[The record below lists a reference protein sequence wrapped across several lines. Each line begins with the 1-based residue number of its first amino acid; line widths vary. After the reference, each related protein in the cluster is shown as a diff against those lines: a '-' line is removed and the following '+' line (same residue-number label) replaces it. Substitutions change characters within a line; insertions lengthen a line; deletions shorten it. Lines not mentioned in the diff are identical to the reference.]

1 MAEAETRWRRM
12 VAHVFRCPPDP
23 LAIGDASKKVME
35 TFWKA
40 VSRKKPNNDDGSHS
54 KLARVLTL
62 LDLTGL
68 GVGSTLGLGAYVLA
82 GSVAYEQ
89 AGPGVVIS
97 FVIAALAAAI
107 AGLCYAEF
115 ASRVPKAG
123 SAYIYTYITIG
134 EFAAFTI
141 GWNLMLEYIIGT
153 ASVARG
159 LSGYIDALI
168 DHRMGN
174 AIKDVIQMKVSF
186 LAEYPDVFS
195 FLVVLVIT
203 ALLAYGVKES
213 TLLNNLFTGVNLIV
227 IAVVLVSV
235 GIKADPANW
244 TIQPNDPSVPAGV
257 DIGAGGFLPY
267 GIAGVMAGAA
277 KCFYGYV
284 GFDCI
289 ATTGEEAQ
297 NPSRN
302 IPLAIIMSLVII
314 FLSYF
319 GVATVLTMAL
329 PYYLQ
334 NPIAPFPRLF
344 DYLGWQEIKWIVS
357 IGAIFSLCTNSLG
370 AMFPLPRVLYAMSS
384 DGLIYKQLRTVH
396 PKTKTP
402 LLATILSGI
411 FSGTMAMLFN
421 LHQLID
427 MMSIGTLLAYTIV
440 AVSVLVLRY
449 EQNTN
454 FIVSSQT
461 KSSTVVKQLFNLTCL
476 TVPSSLSSDIVK
488 VCVLIYAIAIS
499 VISAILVHAQTHLN
513 DYNPLMCTLLAAMTV
528 VAILLTLIISCQPTE
543 ERQLTFRVPFVPF
556 VPLLSILVNVYL
568 MFQLDAATW
577 VRFLVWLLVGFIIYF
592 SYGIR
597 HSVQG
602 SGSQTLSESQL
613 DIPFA
618 MFTTVKL

>member
-1 MAEAETRWRRM
+1 
-12 VAHVFRCPPDP
+12 
-23 LAIGDASKKVME
+23 ME
-35 TFWKA
+35 NFWKA

-174 AIKDVIQMKVSF
+174 AIKDVVQMRVSF

-213 TLLNNLFTGVNLIV
+213 TVLNNLFTGVNLIV
-227 IAVVLVSV
+227 IVVVLVSV

-244 TIQPNDPSVPAGV
+244 AIKPDDPNVPAGL

-302 IPLAIIMSLVII
+302 IPLAIIASLIII

-334 NPIAPFPRLF
+334 DPIAPFPRLF

-384 DGLIYKQLRTVH
+384 DGLIFKQLRTVH

-402 LLATILSGI
+402 LLATILSGL

-461 KSSTVVKQLFNLTCL
+461 KSSTVMKQLFNLTCL

-488 VCVLIYAIAIS
+488 VCVLIYAIVIS
-499 VISAILVHAQTHLN
+499 VISSILAHAQDYLN
-513 DYNPLMCTLLAAMTV
+513 SYNPLFCTLLAAMAI
-528 VAILLTLIISCQPTE
+528 VAVLLTLIISCQPTE

-556 VPLLSILVNVYL
+556 VPLISIFVNVYL

-577 VRFLVWLLVGFIIYF
+577 VRFLVWLVVGFIIYF

-618 MFTTVKL
+618 MFTTVKQ

>member
-1 MAEAETRWRRM
+1 
-12 VAHVFRCPPDP
+12 
-23 LAIGDASKKVME
+23 ME
-35 TFWKA
+35 TLCKA
-40 VSRKKPNNDDGSHS
+40 ISRKKPNDDDGSHS

-89 AGPGVVIS
+89 AGPGVVVS

-115 ASRVPKAG
+115 AARVPKAG

-168 DHRMGN
+168 DYRIAGAMRN
-174 AIKDVIQMKVSF
+174 IMEIRISF
-186 LAEYPDVFS
+186 LGSYPDVFS
-195 FLVVLVIT
+195 FLVVLTVT

-213 TLLNNLFTGVNLIV
+213 TILNNVFTGVNLLV
-227 IAVVLVSV
+227 IAVVLISV
-235 GIKADPANW
+235 GTKADPGNW
-244 TIQPNDPSVPAGV
+244 NIKPEDIPS
-257 DIGAGGFLPY
+257 DINGGAGGFLPY

-289 ATTGEEAQ
+289 ATTGEEAR
-297 NPSRN
+297 NPSKN
-302 IPLAIIMSLVII
+302 IPLAIIFSLLII

-334 NPIAPFPRLF
+334 DPIAPFPNLF
-344 DYLGWQEIKWIVS
+344 DWLGWQEIKWIVS

-384 DGLIYKQLRTVH
+384 DGIMFKGLRQVN

-402 LLATILSGI
+402 ILATIISGLVA
-411 FSGTMAMLFN
+411 GTMALLFD
-421 LHQLID
+421 LQQLID

-440 AVSVLVLRY
+440 AVSVMVLRY
-449 EQNTN
+449 DKIDN
-454 FIVSSQT
+454 FQT
-461 KSSTVVKQLFNLTCL
+461 ANQEKSMIMKQLFNLNIAKKPNSL
-476 TVPSSLSSDIVK
+476 TSKIVK
-488 VCVLIYAIAIS
+488 VCLLVYAIAICG
-499 VISAILVHAQTHLN
+499 VCVLLVHGQDYLSAQ
-513 DYNPLMCTLLAAMTV
+513 YPLV
-528 VAILLTLIISCQPTE
+528 LIILIALVTTMLILYLVIACQPIDE
-543 ERQLTFRVPFVPF
+543 AKLTFQVPCVPFVPMLSMF
-556 VPLLSILVNVYL
+556 VNIYL

-577 VRFLVWLLVGFIIYF
+577 ISFSVWLLIGFLIYF

-597 HSVQG
+597 HS
-602 SGSQTLSESQL
+602 TLASRSRSPTFSESQL
-613 DIPFA
+613 QNPFA
-618 MFTTVKL
+618 VSGIEKV

>member
-1 MAEAETRWRRM
+1 MSRL
-12 VAHVFRCPPDP
+12 F
-23 LAIGDASKKVME
+23 
-35 TFWKA
+35 KA
-40 VSRKKPNNDDGSHS
+40 LSRKKPNDDDGSHS

-115 ASRVPKAG
+115 AARVPKAG
-123 SAYIYTYITIG
+123 SAYTYTYITIG

-168 DHRMGN
+168 DHRMANTLRSMMQIRVGFLSTYPD
-174 AIKDVIQMKVSF
+174 ILSF
-186 LAEYPDVFS
+186 LF
-195 FLVVLVIT
+195 VLAIT

-213 TLLNNLFTGVNLIV
+213 TVLNNIFTGVNLMV

-235 GIKADPANW
+235 GFKADPANW
-244 TIQPNDPSVPAGV
+244 RIAAEQIPAEIDAGV
-257 DIGAGGFLPY
+257 GGFLPY

-289 ATTGEEAQ
+289 ATTGEEAR
-297 NPSRN
+297 NPARN
-302 IPLAIIMSLVII
+302 IPLAIIFSLGII

-334 NPIAPFPRLF
+334 DPVAPFPNLF
-344 DYLGWQEIKWIVS
+344 DWLGWQEIKWIVS

-370 AMFPLPRVLYAMSS
+370 AMFPLPRILYAMSS
-384 DGLIYKQLRTVH
+384 DGLLFKKLKNVNPTTRT
-396 PKTKTP
+396 PI
-402 LLATILSGI
+402 LATVISGVV
-411 FSGTMAMLFN
+411 SGTMALLFD

-449 EQNTN
+449 SEDTN
-454 FIVSSQT
+454 FRVESTIQD
-461 KSSTVVKQLFNLTCL
+461 KSLIMKQLFNLNIAKIP
-476 TVPSSLSSDIVK
+476 TVLSSKIVK
-488 VCVLIYAIAIS
+488 ISLVLYSCSSDLCGVYNAGPRPALPVRAIS
-499 VISAILVHAQTHLN
+499 TALDNSDCRCHVNANSDPSDCIATDGGLK
-513 DYNPLMCTLLAAMTV
+513 YNLQGSTC
-528 VAILLTLIISCQPTE
+528 
-543 ERQLTFRVPFVPF
+543 TFRPDAQHVCQRVSHVPAGRNHMGW
-556 VPLLSILVNVYL
+556 ILYMAHARIYHLFHLRYPTLGAGLGKSNS
-568 MFQLDAATW
+568 
-577 VRFLVWLLVGFIIYF
+577 VRKSAG
-592 SYGIR
+592 
-597 HSVQG
+597 
-602 SGSQTLSESQL
+602 
-613 DIPFA
+613 
-618 MFTTVKL
+618 

>member
-1 MAEAETRWRRM
+1 MNRLE
-12 VAHVFRCPPDP
+12 
-23 LAIGDASKKVME
+23 S
-35 TFWKA
+35 FWKA
-40 VSRKKPNNDDGSHS
+40 VSRKKPNDDDGSHS

-174 AIKDVIQMKVSF
+174 ALKEVIEIKVSF

-195 FLVVLVIT
+195 FLVVMIVT

-227 IAVVLVSV
+227 IVVVLVSV

-244 TIQPNDPSVPAGV
+244 AIRPSDPSIPTGLDV
-257 DIGAGGFLPY
+257 GAGGFLPY

-302 IPLAIIMSLVII
+302 IPLAIITSLLII

-329 PYYLQ
+329 PYFMQ
-334 NPIAPFPRLF
+334 DPVAPFPRLF

-384 DGLIYKQLRTVH
+384 DGLLFKQLRTVN

-402 LLATILSGI
+402 LLATVLSGVL
-411 FSGTMAMLFN
+411 SGTMALLFD

-454 FIVSSQT
+454 FIASTQT
-461 KSSTVVKQLFNLTCL
+461 KSSAVAKQLFNLNCL
-476 TVPSSLSSDIVK
+476 TVPSSLSSNIVK
-488 VCVLIYAIAIS
+488 VAVLIYAIT
-499 VISAILVHAQTHLN
+499 VCGISAILAHGQ
-513 DYNPLMCTLLAAMTV
+513 DYLSKYHPLICTLLIAMII
-528 VAILLTLIISCQPTE
+528 VALLLMLIISCQPTE
-543 ERQLTFRVPFVPF
+543 ERQLTFRVPCVPF
-556 VPLLSILVNVYL
+556 LPLLSILVNVYL
-568 MFQLDAATW
+568 MFQLDLATW
-577 VRFLVWLLVGFIIYF
+577 VRFMVWLLAGFIIYF

-597 HSVQG
+597 HSLQG

-613 DIPFA
+613 ENPFA
-618 MFTTVKL
+618 TFGTVKL

>member
-1 MAEAETRWRRM
+1 
-12 VAHVFRCPPDP
+12 
-23 LAIGDASKKVME
+23 ME
-35 TFWKA
+35 SFWKA

-174 AIKDVIQMKVSF
+174 AIKDMIQMKVSF
-186 LAEYPDVFS
+186 LAEYPDIFS

-244 TIQPNDPSVPAGV
+244 TIKPNDQSIPAGM

-302 IPLAIIMSLVII
+302 IPLAIIASLIII

-334 NPIAPFPRLF
+334 DPIAPFPRLF

-454 FIVSSQT
+454 FIVSTQT

-499 VISAILVHAQTHLN
+499 VISSILVHAQDQLGN
-513 DYNPLMCTLLAAMTV
+513 YNPLICTLLVATTII
-528 VAILLTLIISCQPTE
+528 AILLTLIISCQPTE

-556 VPLLSILVNVYL
+556 VPLISIFVNVYL

>member
-1 MAEAETRWRRM
+1 
-12 VAHVFRCPPDP
+12 
-23 LAIGDASKKVME
+23 ME

-40 VSRKKPNNDDGSHS
+40 VCRKKPNNDDGSHS

-89 AGPGVVIS
+89 AGPAVVIS

-115 ASRVPKAG
+115 AARVPKAG

-174 AIKDVIQMKVSF
+174 ALKGVVQMRVSF
-186 LAEYPDVFS
+186 LAEYPDIFS
-195 FLVVLVIT
+195 FVVVLVIT

-244 TIQPNDPSVPAGV
+244 AIQPNDPAVPPGV

-267 GIAGVMAGAA
+267 GVAGVMAGAA

-302 IPLAIIMSLVII
+302 IPLAIIASLVII

-329 PYYLQ
+329 PYFLQ
-334 NPIAPFPRLF
+334 DPVAPFPRLF

-384 DGLIYKQLRTVH
+384 DGLIFKQLRAVH

-402 LLATILSGI
+402 LLATVLSGL

-454 FIVSSQT
+454 FIVSTQT
-461 KSSTVVKQLFNLTCL
+461 KSSTVLKQLFNLTCL
-476 TVPSSLSSDIVK
+476 SAPSSLSSDIVK
-488 VCVLIYAIAIS
+488 VCVLIYAIAVS
-499 VISAILVHAQTHLN
+499 VISAILVHAQDQLN
-513 DYNPLMCTLLAAMTV
+513 AFNPLFCTTLVAM
-528 VAILLTLIISCQPTE
+528 AIMAVFLTLVVSCQPTE
-543 ERQLTFRVPFVPF
+543 ERPLTFRVPCVPF
-556 VPLLSILVNVYL
+556 VPLLSIFVNVYL

-577 VRFLVWLLVGFIIYF
+577 IRFLVWLVVGFIIYF

>member
-1 MAEAETRWRRM
+1 MEK
-12 VAHVFRCPPDP
+12 FFK
-23 LAIGDASKKVME
+23 AI
-35 TFWKA
+35 
-40 VSRKKPNNDDGSHS
+40 SRKKPNDDDGSHS

-89 AGPGVVIS
+89 AGPGVVVS

-115 ASRVPKAG
+115 AARVPKAG

-168 DHRMGN
+168 DYRMAN
-174 AIKDVIQMKVSF
+174 TLQSIVEFRVSF
-186 LAEYPDVFS
+186 LGKYPDLFS
-195 FLVVLVIT
+195 FCVVLSIT

-213 TLLNNLFTGVNLIV
+213 TVLNNIFTGVNLIV
-227 IAVVLVSV
+227 IVVVLVSV
-235 GIKADPANW
+235 GTKVNPDNWNIKPEDIPEG
-244 TIQPNDPSVPAGV
+244 VKAGV
-257 DIGAGGFLPY
+257 GGFMPY
-267 GIAGVMAGAA
+267 GVAGVMAGAA

-302 IPLAIIMSLVII
+302 IPLAIIFSLLII

-329 PYYLQ
+329 PYYNQ
-334 NPIAPFPRLF
+334 DPIAPFPNLF
-344 DYLGWQEIKWIVS
+344 DWLGWQEIKWIVS

-384 DGLIYKQLRTVH
+384 DGIMFKKLRTVN
-396 PKTKTP
+396 PVTRTP
-402 LLATILSGI
+402 ILATVISGI
-411 FSGTMAMLFN
+411 LSGTMALLFD

-440 AVSVLVLRY
+440 ALSVLVLRY
-449 EQNTN
+449 DENTN
-454 FIVSSQT
+454 FRTSVPIQD
-461 KSSTVVKQLFNLTCL
+461 KSVIVKQLFNLNIAKT
-476 TVPSSLSSDIVK
+476 PNSLSSKIVK
-488 VCVLIYAIAIS
+488 ISLLLYALVTCI
-499 VISAILVHAQTHLN
+499 ISAILVHGQDYLTAQYPLN
-513 DYNPLMCTLLAAMTV
+513 LMILTILAM
-528 VAILLTLIISCQPTE
+528 AILVLFLVIACQPAE
-543 ERQLTFRVPFVPF
+543 ESKLTFKVPLIPFVPM
-556 VPLLSILVNVYL
+556 LSVLVNIYL
-568 MFQLDAATW
+568 MFQLDINTW
-577 VRFLVWLLVGFIIYF
+577 ISFSIWLMVGFLIYF
-592 SYGIR
+592 TYGIR
-597 HSVQG
+597 HSALG
-602 SGSQTLSESQL
+602 PGSQTLSESQL
-613 DIPFA
+613 ENPFA
-618 MFTTVKL
+618 MIGLEKV

>member
-1 MAEAETRWRRM
+1 MDK
-12 VAHVFRCPPDP
+12 F
-23 LAIGDASKKVME
+23 
-35 TFWKA
+35 FKA
-40 VSRKKPNNDDGSHS
+40 LSRKKPNDDDGSHS

-89 AGPGVVIS
+89 AGPGVVLS

-115 ASRVPKAG
+115 AARVPKAG

-168 DHRMGN
+168 DYRMAN
-174 AIKDVIQMKVSF
+174 AMQSIVQFRVSF
-186 LAEYPDVFS
+186 LGRYPDICS
-195 FLVVLVIT
+195 FFVVLTIT

-213 TLLNNLFTGVNLIV
+213 TVLNNIFTGVNLMVIV
-227 IAVVLVSV
+227 VVLISV
-235 GIKADPANW
+235 GTKVNPDNWNIKPEDIP
-244 TIQPNDPSVPAGV
+244 PGVEAGV
-257 DIGAGGFLPY
+257 GGFMPY
-267 GIAGVMAGAA
+267 GLAGVMAGAA

-289 ATTGEEAQ
+289 ATTGEEAR

-302 IPLAIIMSLVII
+302 IPLAIIFSLIII

-329 PYYLQ
+329 PYYNQ
-334 NPIAPFPRLF
+334 DPIAPFPNLF
-344 DYLGWQEIKWIVS
+344 DWLGWQEIKWIVS

-384 DGLIYKQLRTVH
+384 DGIMFKKLREVN
-396 PKTKTP
+396 PVTKTP
-402 LLATILSGI
+402 IFATIISGLV
-411 FSGTMAMLFN
+411 SGTMALLFD

-440 AVSVLVLRY
+440 ALSVLVLRY
-449 EQNTN
+449 DENTN
-454 FIVSSQT
+454 FRTSVPSQDNT
-461 KSSTVVKQLFNLTCL
+461 IIVKQLFNLNIAKT
-476 TVPSSLSSDIVK
+476 PNALSSKIVK
-488 VCVLIYAIAIS
+488 ISLLLYALIICA
-499 VISAILVHAQTHLN
+499 ISAILMHGQNYLSAQYPLN
-513 DYNPLMCTLLAAMTV
+513 LTILTILAMS
-528 VAILLTLIISCQPTE
+528 ILILFLVIACQPTE
-543 ERQLTFRVPFVPF
+543 QSKITFKVPLVPFIPM
-556 VPLLSILVNVYL
+556 LSILVNIYL

-577 VRFLVWLLVGFIIYF
+577 ISFSVWLLIGFLIYF
-592 SYGIR
+592 TYGIR
-597 HSVQG
+597 HSVLG
-602 SGSQTLSESQL
+602 SGSQTLCESQL
-613 DIPFA
+613 ENPFA
-618 MFTTVKL
+618 MIGVEKA

>member
-1 MAEAETRWRRM
+1 
-12 VAHVFRCPPDP
+12 
-23 LAIGDASKKVME
+23 ME

>member
-1 MAEAETRWRRM
+1 
-12 VAHVFRCPPDP
+12 
-23 LAIGDASKKVME
+23 
-35 TFWKA
+35 
-40 VSRKKPNNDDGSHS
+40 
-54 KLARVLTL
+54 
-62 LDLTGL
+62 
-68 GVGSTLGLGAYVLA
+68 
-82 GSVAYEQ
+82 
-89 AGPGVVIS
+89 
-97 FVIAALAAAI
+97 
-107 AGLCYAEF
+107 
-115 ASRVPKAG
+115 
-123 SAYIYTYITIG
+123 
-134 EFAAFTI
+134 
-141 GWNLMLEYIIGT
+141 
-153 ASVARG
+153 
-159 LSGYIDALI
+159 
-168 DHRMGN
+168 MGN

-195 FLVVLVIT
+195 FLVVLVVT

-244 TIQPNDPSVPAGV
+244 AIDPNDPSVPAGV
-257 DIGAGGFLPY
+257 NIGAGGFLPY
-267 GIAGVMAGAA
+267 GVAGVMAGAA

-302 IPLAIIMSLVII
+302 IPLAIITSLIII
-314 FLSYF
+314 FISYF

-454 FIVSSQT
+454 FIVSTQT

-476 TVPSSLSSDIVK
+476 SAPSSLSSDIVK
-488 VCVLIYAIAIS
+488 VCVLIYAIAVS
-499 VISAILVHAQTHLN
+499 VISSILVHAQEHLSN
-513 DYNPLMCTLLAAMTV
+513 YNKLICTLLVAMTV
-528 VAILLTLIISCQPTE
+528 IAILLTLIISCQPTE

-556 VPLLSILVNVYL
+556 VPLLSIFVNVYL

>member
-1 MAEAETRWRRM
+1 
-12 VAHVFRCPPDP
+12 
-23 LAIGDASKKVME
+23 ME
-35 TFWKA
+35 SFWQA
-40 VSRKKPNNDDGSHS
+40 VSRKKPNDDDGSHS

-174 AIKDVIQMKVSF
+174 ALKEVVEIKVSF
-186 LAEYPDVFS
+186 LAQYPDVFS
-195 FLVVLVIT
+195 FVVVLFIT

-244 TIQPNDPSVPAGV
+244 AIRPDDPSIPAGLQV
-257 DIGAGGFLPY
+257 GAGGFLPY
-267 GIAGVMAGAA
+267 GMAGVMAGAA

-302 IPLAIIMSLVII
+302 IPLAIIGSLLII

-329 PYYLQ
+329 PYFLQ
-334 NPIAPFPRLF
+334 DPVAPFPRLF
-344 DYLGWQEIKWIVS
+344 DCLGWQEIKWIVS

-384 DGLIYKQLRTVH
+384 DGMLFKQLRKVH

-402 LLATILSGI
+402 LLATILSGV
-411 FSGTMAMLFN
+411 FSGTMALLFD

-454 FIVSSQT
+454 FVASTQT
-461 KSSTVVKQLFNLTCL
+461 KSTAVAKQLFNLTCL
-476 TVPSSLSSDIVK
+476 TAPSSLSSSIVK
-488 VCVLIYAIAIS
+488 VAVLVYAITICGIS
-499 VISAILVHAQTHLN
+499 SILVHGQEHLN
-513 DYNPLMCTLLAAMTV
+513 QYSPLFCTLLTALTV
-528 VAILLTLIISCQPTE
+528 VALLLALIISCQPTE
-543 ERQLTFRVPFVPF
+543 ARSLTFRVPFVPF
-556 VPLLSILVNVYL
+556 LPLLSILVNVYL

-577 VRFLVWLLVGFIIYF
+577 VRFMIWLLFGFVIYF

-597 HSVQG
+597 HSVLG

-613 DIPFA
+613 ENPFA
-618 MFTTVKL
+618 TFGTIKV

>member
-1 MAEAETRWRRM
+1 MSRL
-12 VAHVFRCPPDP
+12 F
-23 LAIGDASKKVME
+23 
-35 TFWKA
+35 KA
-40 VSRKKPNNDDGSHS
+40 LSRKKPNDDDGSHS

-115 ASRVPKAG
+115 AARVPKAG
-123 SAYIYTYITIG
+123 SAYTYTYITIG

-168 DHRMGN
+168 DHRMANTLRSMMQIRVGFLSTYPD
-174 AIKDVIQMKVSF
+174 ILSF
-186 LAEYPDVFS
+186 LF
-195 FLVVLVIT
+195 VLAIT

-213 TLLNNLFTGVNLIV
+213 TVLNNIFTGVNLMV

-235 GIKADPANW
+235 GFKADPANW
-244 TIQPNDPSVPAGV
+244 RIAAEQIPAEIDAGV
-257 DIGAGGFLPY
+257 GGFLPY

-289 ATTGEEAQ
+289 ATTGEEAR
-297 NPSRN
+297 NPARN
-302 IPLAIIMSLVII
+302 IPLAIIFSLGII

-334 NPIAPFPRLF
+334 DPVAPFPNLF
-344 DYLGWQEIKWIVS
+344 DWLGWQEIKWIVS

-370 AMFPLPRVLYAMSS
+370 AMFPLPRILYAMSS
-384 DGLIYKQLRTVH
+384 DGLLFKKLKNVNPTTRT
-396 PKTKTP
+396 PI
-402 LLATILSGI
+402 LATVISGVV
-411 FSGTMAMLFN
+411 SGTMALLFD

-449 EQNTN
+449 SEDTN
-454 FIVSSQT
+454 FRVESTIQD
-461 KSSTVVKQLFNLTCL
+461 KSLIMKQLFNLNIAKIPTVLSSKIVKISLVLYILVICAVCTMLVHGQHYLSAQFPLHLTIL
-476 TVPSSLSSDIVK
+476 TVVVMSM
-488 VCVLIYAIAIS
+488 LIL
-499 VISAILVHAQTHLN
+499 ILVIASQPMEDSNITFKV
-513 DYNPLMCTLLAAMTV
+513 PL
-528 VAILLTLIISCQPTE
+528 
-543 ERQLTFRVPFVPF
+543 VPFVPM
-556 VPLLSILVNVYL
+556 LSMFVNVYL
-568 MFQLDAATW
+568 MFQLDATTW
-577 VRFLVWLLVGFIIYF
+577 VGFCIWLMLGFIIYF
-592 SYGIR
+592 TYGIR
-597 HSVQG
+597 HSVLG

-613 DIPFA
+613 DNPFP
-618 MFTTVKL
+618 VIGVEKS

>member
-1 MAEAETRWRRM
+1 MDK
-12 VAHVFRCPPDP
+12 F
-23 LAIGDASKKVME
+23 
-35 TFWKA
+35 FKA
-40 VSRKKPNNDDGSHS
+40 LCRKKPNDDDGSHS

-89 AGPGVVIS
+89 AGPGVVVS
-97 FVIAALAAAI
+97 FVIAAVAAAI

-115 ASRVPKAG
+115 AARVPKAG

-168 DHRMGN
+168 DHRMEK
-174 AIKDVIQMKVSF
+174 ALQSIVEFRVSF
-186 LAEYPDVFS
+186 LGKHPDIFS
-195 FLVVLVIT
+195 FFVVLTIT

-213 TLLNNLFTGVNLIV
+213 TVLNNIFTGVNLMVIV
-227 IAVVLVSV
+227 VVLISV
-235 GIKADPANW
+235 GTKVNPDNWNIKPEDIPE
-244 TIQPNDPSVPAGV
+244 GV
-257 DIGAGGFLPY
+257 KGGVGGFMPY
-267 GIAGVMAGAA
+267 GLAGVMAGAA

-289 ATTGEEAQ
+289 ATTGEEAR

-302 IPLAIIMSLVII
+302 IPLAIIFSLLII

-329 PYYLQ
+329 PYYNQ
-334 NPIAPFPRLF
+334 DPKAPFPNLF
-344 DYLGWQEIKWIVS
+344 DWLGWQEIKWIGS

-384 DGLIYKQLRTVH
+384 DGILFKKLRTVH
-396 PKTKTP
+396 PVTKTP
-402 LLATILSGI
+402 ILATVISGI
-411 FSGTMAMLFN
+411 VSGTMSLLFD

-440 AVSVLVLRY
+440 ALSVLVLRY
-449 EQNTN
+449 DENTN
-454 FIVSSQT
+454 FRTSVPIQD
-461 KSSTVVKQLFNLTCL
+461 KSVIVKQLFNLNIAKS
-476 TVPSSLSSDIVK
+476 PNALSSKIVK
-488 VCVLIYAIAIS
+488 ISLLLYALVTCI
-499 VISAILVHAQTHLN
+499 VSAILVNAQDYLSAQYPLN
-513 DYNPLMCTLLAAMTV
+513 LTILTILAMS
-528 VAILLTLIISCQPTE
+528 ILILFLVIACQPTE
-543 ERQLTFRVPFVPF
+543 ESKITFKVPLVPFVPM
-556 VPLLSILVNVYL
+556 LSILVNIYL
-568 MFQLDAATW
+568 MFQLDVNTW
-577 VRFLVWLLVGFIIYF
+577 ISFSIWLLVGFVIYF
-592 SYGIR
+592 TYGIR
-597 HSVQG
+597 HSVLG

-613 DIPFA
+613 ENPFCMVGLEKA
-618 MFTTVKL
+618 

>member
-1 MAEAETRWRRM
+1 MDKFFKT
-12 VAHVFRCPPDP
+12 
-23 LAIGDASKKVME
+23 L
-35 TFWKA
+35 
-40 VSRKKPNNDDGSHS
+40 SRKKPNNDDGSHS

-89 AGPGVVIS
+89 AGPGVVVS

-168 DHRMGN
+168 DYRMAN
-174 AIKDVIQMKVSF
+174 TLRSVMEIRVSF
-186 LAEYPDVFS
+186 LGSYPDIFS
-195 FLVVLVIT
+195 FLVVLTIT

-213 TLLNNLFTGVNLIV
+213 TVLNNIFTAVNLIV
-227 IAVVLVSV
+227 IVVVLISV
-235 GIKADPANW
+235 GTKADVANW
-244 TIQPNDPSVPAGV
+244 NIKREDIPPEINAGT
-257 DIGAGGFLPY
+257 GGFLPY

-289 ATTGEEAQ
+289 ATTGEEARD
-297 NPSRN
+297 PSKN
-302 IPLAIIMSLVII
+302 IPLAIVFSLFII

-334 NPIAPFPRLF
+334 DPVAPFPNLF
-344 DYLGWQEIKWIVS
+344 DWLGWQEIKWIVS

-384 DGLIYKQLRTVH
+384 DGILFKRLRKVN
-396 PKTKTP
+396 PNTKTP
-402 LLATILSGI
+402 VFATIISGLVA
-411 FSGTMAMLFN
+411 GTMALLFD

-440 AVSVLVLRY
+440 AVSVTVLRY
-449 EQNTN
+449 DKNTSFQPAMLEQDKKL
-454 FIVSSQT
+454 I
-461 KSSTVVKQLFNLTCL
+461 VKQLFNLNIAKT
-476 TVPSSLSSDIVK
+476 PNSLSSTIVK
-488 VCVLIYAIAIS
+488 ISLLLYAVAICGVCGL
-499 VISAILVHAQTHLN
+499 LVHAQNYLSSQ
-513 DYNPLMCTLLAAMTV
+513 YPLVLV
-528 VAILLTLIISCQPTE
+528 ILTILVMSMLILYLVIACQPTE
-543 ERQLTFRVPFVPF
+543 EAKLTFKVPFVPF
-556 VPLLSILVNVYL
+556 VPMLSMFVNIYL

-577 VRFLVWLLVGFIIYF
+577 ISFSLWLLVGFVIYF

-597 HSVQG
+597 HSVLG
-602 SGSQTLSESQL
+602 TRGQTLSESQL
-613 DIPFA
+613 ENPFA
-618 MFTTVKL
+618 VVGIEKV

>member
-1 MAEAETRWRRM
+1 
-12 VAHVFRCPPDP
+12 
-23 LAIGDASKKVME
+23 ME

-244 TIQPNDPSVPAGV
+244 TIQPNDPSVPSGV

-513 DYNPLMCTLLAAMTV
+513 DYNPLMCTLLAAMTI

>member
-1 MAEAETRWRRM
+1 MNR
-12 VAHVFRCPPDP
+12 
-23 LAIGDASKKVME
+23 ME

-40 VSRKKPNNDDGSHS
+40 VSRKKPNDDDGSHS

-174 AIKDVIQMKVSF
+174 ALKEVIEIKVSF

-195 FLVVLVIT
+195 FLVVMTVT

-227 IAVVLVSV
+227 IVVVLVSV

-244 TIQPNDPSVPAGV
+244 AIRPDDPSIPAGLAV
-257 DIGAGGFLPY
+257 GAGGFLPY

-302 IPLAIIMSLVII
+302 IPLAIITSLLII

-329 PYYLQ
+329 PYFMQ
-334 NPIAPFPRLF
+334 DPVAPFPRLF

-370 AMFPLPRVLYAMSS
+370 AMFPLPRVLYSMSS
-384 DGLIYKQLRTVH
+384 DGLLFKQLRTVN

-402 LLATILSGI
+402 LLATVLSGVL
-411 FSGTMAMLFN
+411 SGTMALLFD

-454 FIVSSQT
+454 FIASTQT
-461 KSSTVVKQLFNLTCL
+461 KSSAVVKQLFNLTCL
-476 TVPSSLSSDIVK
+476 TVPSSLSSNIVK
-488 VCVLIYAIAIS
+488 VAVLIYAIIICG
-499 VISAILVHAQTHLN
+499 ISAILAHGQDYLN
-513 DYNPLMCTLLAAMTV
+513 KYHPLICTLLIAMII
-528 VAILLTLIISCQPTE
+528 VALLLTLIISCQPTE
-543 ERQLTFRVPFVPF
+543 ERQLTFRVPCVPF
-556 VPLLSILVNVYL
+556 LPLLSILVNVYL
-568 MFQLDAATW
+568 MFQLDLATW
-577 VRFLVWLLVGFIIYF
+577 VRFMVWLLAGFIIYF

-597 HSVQG
+597 HSLQG

-613 DIPFA
+613 ENPFA
-618 MFTTVKL
+618 MFGTVKL

>member
-1 MAEAETRWRRM
+1 
-12 VAHVFRCPPDP
+12 
-23 LAIGDASKKVME
+23 ME

-174 AIKDVIQMKVSF
+174 AIKDVVQMKVSF
-186 LAEYPDVFS
+186 LAEYPDIFS

-244 TIQPNDPSVPAGV
+244 AIQPNDPGVPAGI
-257 DIGAGGFLPY
+257 DIGTGGFLPY

-302 IPLAIIMSLVII
+302 IPLAIITSLIII

-384 DGLIYKQLRTVH
+384 DGLIFKQLRTVH

-402 LLATILSGI
+402 LLATILSGL

-454 FIVSSQT
+454 FIVSTQT

-499 VISAILVHAQTHLN
+499 VISSILVHAQTHLN
-513 DYNPLMCTLLAAMTV
+513 SYNPLICTLLAAMAII
-528 VAILLTLIISCQPTE
+528 AILLTLIISCQPTE

-556 VPLLSILVNVYL
+556 VPLLSIFVNVYL

-618 MFTTVKL
+618 MFATVKL

>member
-1 MAEAETRWRRM
+1 M
-12 VAHVFRCPPDP
+12 HKF
-23 LAIGDASKKVME
+23 
-35 TFWKA
+35 FKA
-40 VSRKKPNNDDGSHS
+40 LSRKKPNDDDGSHS

-89 AGPGVVIS
+89 AGPAVVVS

-115 ASRVPKAG
+115 AARVPKAG

-168 DHRMGN
+168 DYQMAN
-174 AIKDVIQMKVSF
+174 ALRSVMEIRVSF
-186 LAEYPDVFS
+186 MSQYPDFLS
-195 FLVVLVIT
+195 FLVVLTIA

-213 TLLNNLFTGVNLIV
+213 TMLNNIFTGVNLMV
-227 IAVVLVSV
+227 IAVVLISV
-235 GIKADPANW
+235 GTKANYANW
-244 TIQPNDPSVPAGV
+244 NIKPEDIPSEINGGV
-257 DIGAGGFLPY
+257 GGFLPY
-267 GIAGVMAGAA
+267 GVAGVMAGAA

-289 ATTGEEAQ
+289 ATTGEEAR

-302 IPLAIIMSLVII
+302 IPLAIIFSLIII

-334 NPIAPFPRLF
+334 DPKAPFPNLF
-344 DYLGWQEIKWIVS
+344 DWLGWHEIKWIVS

-384 DGLIYKQLRTVH
+384 DGIMFKKLRAVNS
-396 PKTKTP
+396 KTKTP
-402 LLATILSGI
+402 ILATIISGAI
-411 FSGTMAMLFN
+411 SGTMALLFD
-421 LHQLID
+421 LPQLID

-449 EQNTN
+449 SDNTN
-454 FIVSSQT
+454 F
-461 KSSTVVKQLFNLTCL
+461 STETPIQDKTVIVKQLFNLNIAKTPN
-476 TVPSSLSSDIVK
+476 TISTRIVK
-488 VCVLIYAIAIS
+488 ISLLVYAFVIVA
-499 VISAILVHAQTHLN
+499 ISAILMHAQ
-513 DYNPLMCTLLAAMTV
+513 DYLSADYPLVLTILTILAMS
-528 VAILLTLIISCQPTE
+528 ILVLVLVIACQPTE
-543 ERQLTFRVPFVPF
+543 SSKITFRVPLVPF
-556 VPLLSILVNVYL
+556 IPMLSMFVNVYL
-568 MFQLDAATW
+568 MFQLGAATW
-577 VRFLVWLLVGFIIYF
+577 IGFSIWLLIGFLIYF
-592 SYGIR
+592 TYGIR
-597 HSVQG
+597 HSTLG

-613 DIPFA
+613 ENPFA
-618 MFTTVKL
+618 MIGVEKV

>member
-1 MAEAETRWRRM
+1 M
-12 VAHVFRCPPDP
+12 FK
-23 LAIGDASKKVME
+23 L
-35 TFWKA
+35 FKA
-40 VSRKKPNNDDGSHS
+40 LSRKKPNDDDGSHS

-89 AGPGVVIS
+89 AGPGVVVS

-115 ASRVPKAG
+115 AARVPKAG

-168 DHRMGN
+168 DYRM
-174 AIKDVIQMKVSF
+174 ADSLRSVMEIRVSF
-186 LAEYPDVFS
+186 LSDYPDLLS
-195 FLVVLVIT
+195 FAVVLTIT

-213 TLLNNLFTGVNLIV
+213 TVLNNVFTGVNLVV

-235 GIKADPANW
+235 GTKADSSNW
-244 TIQPNDPSVPAGV
+244 NIKPEDIPAGV
-257 DIGAGGFLPY
+257 KAGAGGFLPY

-289 ATTGEEAQ
+289 ATTGEEAR

-302 IPLAIIMSLVII
+302 IPLAIIFSLLII

-334 NPIAPFPRLF
+334 DPVAPFPNLF
-344 DYLGWQEIKWIVS
+344 DWLGWQEIKWIVS

-384 DGLIYKQLRTVH
+384 DGIMFKKLRKVNA
-396 PKTKTP
+396 KTKTP
-402 LLATILSGI
+402 VLATIISGI
-411 FSGTMAMLFN
+411 VSGTMALLFN
-421 LHQLID
+421 LQQLID

-440 AVSVLVLRY
+440 AISVLVLRY
-449 EQNTN
+449 EKNTSFRSEVPN
-454 FIVSSQT
+454 QD
-461 KSSTVVKQLFNLTCL
+461 KSIIVKQLFNLNIAKT
-476 TVPSSLSSDIVK
+476 PNSISAKIVK
-488 VCVLIYAIAIS
+488 ISIILYALAIIG
-499 VISAILVHAQTHLN
+499 ISAILVHAQ
-513 DYNPLMCTLLAAMTV
+513 DYLSAQYPLMLTILIVLAMSMLVLLLVIA
-528 VAILLTLIISCQPTE
+528 CQPSE
-543 ERQLTFRVPFVPF
+543 DSKITFRVPLVPF
-556 VPLLSILVNVYL
+556 IPMLSMFVNVYL
-568 MFQLDAATW
+568 MFQLDVATW
-577 VRFLVWLLVGFIIYF
+577 VSFSIWLLVGFLIYF
-592 SYGIR
+592 TYGIR
-597 HSVQG
+597 HSTLG

-613 DIPFA
+613 ENPFA
-618 MFTTVKL
+618 MIGVEKV

>member
-1 MAEAETRWRRM
+1 MNRM
-12 VAHVFRCPPDP
+12 E
-23 LAIGDASKKVME
+23 S
-35 TFWKA
+35 FWKA
-40 VSRKKPNNDDGSHS
+40 VSRKKPNDDDGSHS

-174 AIKDVIQMKVSF
+174 ALKEVIEIKVSF

-195 FLVVLVIT
+195 FLVVMIVT

-227 IAVVLVSV
+227 IVVVLVSV

-244 TIQPNDPSVPAGV
+244 AIRPNDPSIPAGLDV
-257 DIGAGGFLPY
+257 GAGGFLPY

-302 IPLAIIMSLVII
+302 IPLAIITSLLII

-329 PYYLQ
+329 PYFMQ
-334 NPIAPFPRLF
+334 DPVAPFPRLF

-384 DGLIYKQLRTVH
+384 DGLLFKQLRTVN

-402 LLATILSGI
+402 LLATVLSGVL
-411 FSGTMAMLFN
+411 SGTMALLFD

-454 FIVSSQT
+454 FITSTQT
-461 KSSTVVKQLFNLTCL
+461 KSSAVARQLFNLNCL
-476 TVPSSLSSDIVK
+476 TVPSSLSSNIVK
-488 VCVLIYAIAIS
+488 VAVLIYAIIICG
-499 VISAILVHAQTHLN
+499 ISAILAHGQ
-513 DYNPLMCTLLAAMTV
+513 DYLSQYHPLICTLLIAMII
-528 VAILLTLIISCQPTE
+528 VALLLMLIISCQPTE
-543 ERQLTFRVPFVPF
+543 ERQLTFRVPCVPF
-556 VPLLSILVNVYL
+556 LPLLSILVNVYL
-568 MFQLDAATW
+568 MFQLDLATW
-577 VRFLVWLLVGFIIYF
+577 VRFMVWLVAGFIIYF

-597 HSVQG
+597 HSLQG

-613 DIPFA
+613 ENPFA
-618 MFTTVKL
+618 MFGTVKL

>member
-1 MAEAETRWRRM
+1 
-12 VAHVFRCPPDP
+12 
-23 LAIGDASKKVME
+23 ME
-35 TFWKA
+35 SFWKA

-244 TIQPNDPSVPAGV
+244 TIQPNDQSVPAGM
-257 DIGAGGFLPY
+257 DIGTGGFLPY

-302 IPLAIIMSLVII
+302 IPLAIIASLIII

-334 NPIAPFPRLF
+334 DPIAPFPRLF

-454 FIVSSQT
+454 FIVSTQT

-499 VISAILVHAQTHLN
+499 VISSILVHAQEQLGN
-513 DYNPLMCTLLAAMTV
+513 YNPLICTLLVATTII
-528 VAILLTLIISCQPTE
+528 AILLTLVISCQPTE

-556 VPLLSILVNVYL
+556 VPLISIFVNVYL

>member
-1 MAEAETRWRRM
+1 
-12 VAHVFRCPPDP
+12 
-23 LAIGDASKKVME
+23 ME
-35 TFWKA
+35 SFWKA
-40 VSRKKPNNDDGSHS
+40 ISRKKPNNDDGSHS

-174 AIKDVIQMKVSF
+174 AIKGVIQMKVSF

-227 IAVVLVSV
+227 ILVVLVSV

-244 TIQPNDPSVPAGV
+244 AIKPDDPSVPVGI

-302 IPLAIIMSLVII
+302 IPLAIIASLIII

-334 NPIAPFPRLF
+334 DPIAPFPRLF

-384 DGLIYKQLRTVH
+384 DGIIFKQLRTVH

-454 FIVSSQT
+454 FIVSTQT

-499 VISAILVHAQTHLN
+499 VISSILVHAQVQLIN
-513 DYNPLMCTLLAAMTV
+513 YNPLFCTLLAAMTIM
-528 VAILLTLIISCQPTE
+528 AILLTLIISCQPTE

-556 VPLLSILVNVYL
+556 VPLLSIFVNVYL

-577 VRFLVWLLVGFIIYF
+577 VRFLVWLVVGFIIYF

>member
-1 MAEAETRWRRM
+1 
-12 VAHVFRCPPDP
+12 
-23 LAIGDASKKVME
+23 ME
-35 TFWKA
+35 TLFNA
-40 VSRKKPNNDDGSHS
+40 MSRKKPNDDDGSHS

-89 AGPGVVIS
+89 AGPGVVVS

-115 ASRVPKAG
+115 AARVPKAG

-168 DHRMGN
+168 DYRIAGAMRN
-174 AIKDVIQMKVSF
+174 IWEIRVSF
-186 LAEYPDVFS
+186 LGSYPDVFS
-195 FLVVLVIT
+195 FMVVLTIT

-213 TLLNNLFTGVNLIV
+213 TILNNVFTGVNLLV
-227 IAVVLVSV
+227 IAVVLISV
-235 GIKADPANW
+235 GTKADPINW
-244 TIQPNDPSVPAGV
+244 NIKPEDIPSDIHAGV
-257 DIGAGGFLPY
+257 GGFLPY

-289 ATTGEEAQ
+289 ATTGEEAR
-297 NPSRN
+297 NPSKN
-302 IPLAIIMSLVII
+302 IPLAIIFSLLII
-314 FLSYF
+314 FLSYS

-334 NPIAPFPRLF
+334 DPIAPFPNLF
-344 DYLGWQEIKWIVS
+344 DWLGWQEIKWIVS

-370 AMFPLPRVLYAMSS
+370 AMFPLPRVLYAMAS
-384 DGLIYKQLRTVH
+384 DGIMFQGLRRVN

-402 LLATILSGI
+402 ILATIISGLV
-411 FSGTMAMLFN
+411 SGTMALLFD
-421 LHQLID
+421 LQQLID

-440 AVSVLVLRY
+440 AVSVMVLRY
-449 EQNTN
+449 DKQDN
-454 FIVSSQT
+454 FQTTSQD
-461 KSSTVVKQLFNLTCL
+461 KSIIMKQLFNLNIAKKPNSL
-476 TVPSSLSSDIVK
+476 TSKIVK
-488 VCVLIYAIAIS
+488 VCLLVYAMA
-499 VISAILVHAQTHLN
+499 VCGISALLVHGQDYLSAQH
-513 DYNPLMCTLLAAMTV
+513 PLVLTVLAALSMSM
-528 VAILLTLIISCQPTE
+528 LIFYFVIACQPIDETK
-543 ERQLTFRVPFVPF
+543 LTFQVPFVPF
-556 VPLLSILVNVYL
+556 VPMLSMFVNIYL

-577 VRFLVWLLVGFIIYF
+577 ISFSLWLSVGFLIYF
-592 SYGIR
+592 TYGIR
-597 HSVQG
+597 HSALA
-602 SGSQTLSESQL
+602 SRSRSPTFSESQL
-613 DIPFA
+613 ENPFA
-618 MFTTVKL
+618 TAGVEKV

>member
-1 MAEAETRWRRM
+1 
-12 VAHVFRCPPDP
+12 
-23 LAIGDASKKVME
+23 ME
-35 TFWKA
+35 NFWKA

-174 AIKDVIQMKVSF
+174 AIKDVVQMRVSF

-213 TLLNNLFTGVNLIV
+213 TVLNNLFTGVNLIV
-227 IAVVLVSV
+227 IVVVLVSV

-244 TIQPNDPSVPAGV
+244 AIKPDDPNVPAGL
-257 DIGAGGFLPY
+257 DIGVGGFLPY

-302 IPLAIIMSLVII
+302 IPLAIIASLIII

-334 NPIAPFPRLF
+334 DPIAPFPRLF

-384 DGLIYKQLRTVH
+384 DGLIFKQLRTVH

-402 LLATILSGI
+402 LLATILSGL

-461 KSSTVVKQLFNLTCL
+461 KSSTVMKQLFNLTCL

-488 VCVLIYAIAIS
+488 VCVLIYAAMAI
-499 VISAILVHAQTHLN
+499 
-513 DYNPLMCTLLAAMTV
+513 
-528 VAILLTLIISCQPTE
+528 VAVLLTLIISCQPTE

-556 VPLLSILVNVYL
+556 VPLISIFVNVYL

-577 VRFLVWLLVGFIIYF
+577 VRFLVWLVVGFIIYF

-618 MFTTVKL
+618 MFTTVKQ

>member
-1 MAEAETRWRRM
+1 
-12 VAHVFRCPPDP
+12 
-23 LAIGDASKKVME
+23 ME
-35 TFWKA
+35 CFWKA

-174 AIKDVIQMKVSF
+174 ALKDIIQMRISF
-186 LAEYPDVFS
+186 LAEYPDIFS
-195 FLVVLVIT
+195 FLVVLIIT

-227 IAVVLVSV
+227 IVVVLVSV
-235 GIKADPANW
+235 GIKANPANW
-244 TIQPNDPSVPAGV
+244 SIQPTSVPEGV
-257 DIGAGGFLPY
+257 NIGAGGFLPY
-267 GIAGVMAGAA
+267 GVAGVMAGAA

-302 IPLAIIMSLVII
+302 IPLAIISSLVII

-334 NPIAPFPRLF
+334 DPVAPFPRLF

-384 DGLIYKQLRTVH
+384 DGLIFKQLRAVH

-402 LLATILSGI
+402 LLATILSGV
-411 FSGTMAMLFN
+411 FSGTMAMLFD

-449 EQNTN
+449 EQSTN
-454 FIVSSQT
+454 FIVSTQT
-461 KSSTVVKQLFNLTCL
+461 KSSTVMKQLFNLTCL
-476 TVPSSLSSDIVK
+476 TTPSSLSSNIVK
-488 VCVLIYAIAIS
+488 VSVLIYAIVVS
-499 VISAILVHAQTHLN
+499 VISSILAHGQEYLN
-513 DYNPLMCTLLAAMTV
+513 GYHPFVCTLLAASAI
-528 VAILLTLIISCQPTE
+528 VAALLTLIVSCQPAE
-543 ERQLTFRVPFVPF
+543 ERQLTFRVPCVPF
-556 VPLLSILVNVYL
+556 VPLISIFVNVYL

-577 VRFLVWLLVGFIIYF
+577 IRFLVWLLVGFIIYF

-613 DIPFA
+613 DVPFA
-618 MFTTVKL
+618 VFASVKH

>member
-1 MAEAETRWRRM
+1 
-12 VAHVFRCPPDP
+12 
-23 LAIGDASKKVME
+23 ME
-35 TFWKA
+35 SFWKA
-40 VSRKKPNNDDGSHS
+40 ISRKKPNNDDGSHS

-186 LAEYPDVFS
+186 LAEYPDIFS

-227 IAVVLVSV
+227 IVVVLVSV

-244 TIQPNDPSVPAGV
+244 AIQPNDPIVPAGI

-302 IPLAIIMSLVII
+302 IPLAIIASLIII

-334 NPIAPFPRLF
+334 DPIAPFPRLF

-384 DGLIYKQLRTVH
+384 DGIIYKQLRTVH

-454 FIVSSQT
+454 FIVSTQT

-499 VISAILVHAQTHLN
+499 VISSILVHAQAHLN
-513 DYNPLMCTLLAAMTV
+513 SYNPLICTLLAAMAII
-528 VAILLTLIISCQPTE
+528 AILLTLIISCQPTE

-556 VPLLSILVNVYL
+556 VPLISIFVNVYL

-618 MFTTVKL
+618 MFTTVKQ